1 VGYIIGRKAIK
12 HIINKGFFTMKKTL
26 RITASVLALVLF
38 FASTSDCVNAQVTIR
53 QNGSTGL
60 TVEKSDFS
68 SIRVKNNIASLNQL
82 DVATEAGNF
91 TEISANG
98 YAFAQETGFP
108 KLPVMRRLIEIP
120 VGATVDVEVLSSE
133 VKEFNLSDLGIR
145 YRLMPAQAP
154 VAKSSKDRP
163 PFEINNE
170 VYNRDHFYGKALA
183 SAEIIGFMRGTR
195 MARLDI
201 SPVEYN
207 PVSGIIRVHDNVI
220 VKITFKN
227 GNYAETQYL
236 QEKTR
241 SPFFNGLQN
250 SMLNKLEVGTGSRE
264 NFTRY
269 PVKYVIVSDPMFE
282 TALQPF
288 IDWKTRKGFTVI
300 EAYTNQ
306 PNVGNTTA
314 SIKSYLQGLY
324 NAGTP
329 EDPSPTFVLFV
340 GDVAQVP
347 AFSQGGHV
355 SDLYYCEY
363 TNDRIPEM
371 FYGRFSATNVSQLQP
386 QIDKTL
392 MYEQYQFPD
401 PSFLGECV
409 MVSGVDASYAPIH
422 GNGQINYGTTYYFNE
437 AHGLLSHTYLYP
449 ASGSASAAIIQN
461 VSDGLAFGNYT
472 AHGGSNGWSS
482 PSFEISDIPGLQNA
496 GKYPLLVGNCCLTST
511 YNTNCFGEELLRAAN
526 KGAVGYIGASNSTY
540 WDEDFYFGAGLKN
553 IVLNPVY
560 NGVSSGNYD
569 HAFHDHGEPFS
580 EWFTTQAQMIVAGNL
595 AVTES
600 GSSMITYYW
609 EVYCLMGDPSLMIYF
624 GVPDAMTVSYEPLM
638 PLQST
643 EFTINTD
650 PYAYVAISKEGVL
663 YGSALADEDGIA
675 VVTLDP
681 ITVPGDAQVI
691 VTAQNKQ
698 PYIGSVIVASPE
710 GPYILLQ
717 TQTVNDENAN
727 NNQMP
732 EYAESFGFNMA
743 LKNVGNSEGANLTV
757 TLTCPSPYIEV
768 KEAVESWPNIGPG
781 EIVYLNYAFEVTA
794 SDWLP
799 DQHPA
804 VFTLEIAD
812 GTETWISNFMVKL
825 NAPELRTAPMIID
838 DYLNGTGNGNGRLD
852 PGENAVISIPV
863 NNVGHCEAPETIS
876 HLFTNSEGI
885 GIEFIEYQIGN
896 IPGGGSSLNALY
908 NVSVSPDIETGTLV
922 NLYFAASSGLYNAT
936 QVYTPAV
943 GLIVEDFET
952 GDFSA
957 YNWVNTSSVP
967 WTITTESINGG
978 LYSARSGAIGHSA
991 NTTLQITMDVA
1002 ANDNITFARRVS
1014 SESGYDFLKFFID
1027 GVEKG
1032 SWSGDVAWSNVSYP
1046 VTPGI
1051 HIFNWTYS
1059 KDGSVTSGSDA
1070 AFIDDIFFPSG
1081 NSGGSGTNLT
1091 ATAFAYPAQIC
1102 GSGSTQLFGF
1112 VTNATGNVTYAWTPA
1127 EVLNDAVVFNPVA
1140 SPTETTTFSLTV
1152 YNLLA
1157 NASAQVTVAVN
1168 PAPETPVIVQNDN
1181 QLISSATEGNQWHN
1195 RNSMIEGAVNQI
1207 FEPTVS
1213 DYYHVVVSSAEGC
1226 TSEVSNEIY
1235 MTVVGVETV
1244 KAENS
1249 LVAYFNASG
1258 NHLNINYSLIKSS
1271 PVRISML
1278 NLLGQQTLLL
1288 ADLQQI
1294 QAGSHS
1300 LNPSTNGLKPGIYF
1314 VKLQA
1319 GDYSA
1324 VRKIVIS
1331 E

>member
-1 VGYIIGRKAIK
+1 
-12 HIINKGFFTMKKTL
+12 MKKTL
-26 RITASVLALVLF
+26 RITASVFALVLF
-38 FASTSDCVNAQVTIR
+38 FASTSDCVNAQVMIR

-60 TVEKSDFS
+60 AIEKSDFS
-68 SIRVKNNIASLNQL
+68 GIRVKNNLASLNQL
-82 DVATEAGNF
+82 EVATEAGNF
-91 TEISANG
+91 TEISATG
-98 YAFAQETGFP
+98 YTFAQETGKP

-120 VGATVDVEVLSSE
+120 VGATVDVEIISSE

-154 VAKSSKDRP
+154 VAKSSKDKP
-163 PFEINNE
+163 PFVINNE
-170 VYNRDHFYGKALA
+170 VYSRDGFYGKSLA
-183 SAEIIGFMRGTR
+183 SAEIIGYMRGTR

-207 PVSGIIRVHDNVI
+207 PVKGIIRVHDNVV
-220 VKITFKN
+220 VKVTFKN

-241 SPFFNGLQN
+241 SPFFSGLEN
-250 SMLNKLEVGTGSRE
+250 SMLNKLEVGSGSRE

-269 PVKYVIVSDPMFE
+269 PVKYVIVSDPMFQ

-306 PNVGNTTA
+306 PNVGNTTS

-329 EDPSPTFVLFV
+329 EDPAPTFVLFV

-363 TNDRIPEM
+363 TNDHIPEM
-371 FYGRFSATNVSQLQP
+371 FYGRFSATNVTQLQP

-392 MYEQYQFPD
+392 MYEQYLFPD

-409 MVSGVDASYAPIH
+409 MISGVDAGYAPIH
-422 GNGQINYGTTYYFNE
+422 GNGQINYGTTYYFNQ
-437 AHGLLSHTYLYP
+437 AHGLLSHIYLYP
-449 ASGSASAAIIQN
+449 ASGSSSNAIIQN
-461 VSDGLAFGNYT
+461 VSDGLAYGNYT
-472 AHGGSNGWSS
+472 AHGSSSGWAD
-482 PSFEISDIPGLQNA
+482 PSFEISDIPGLQNN

-540 WDEDFYFGAGLKN
+540 WDEDFYFGVGVKN

-560 NGVSSGNYD
+560 DGNSDGSYD
-569 HAFHDHGEPFS
+569 LAFHDHGEPFS
-580 EWFTTQAQMIVAGNL
+580 DWYTTQAQMFFAGNL
-595 AVTES
+595 AVTE
-600 GSSMITYYW
+600 GAPGSMIYYW

-643 EFTINTD
+643 EFTVNTE

-663 YGSALADEDGIA
+663 YGSTLADEDGVA
-675 VVTLDP
+675 VVALDP
-681 ITVPGDAQVI
+681 ISVPGDAQVI

-717 TQTVNDENAN
+717 SQIVNDENAN
-727 NNQMP
+727 NNQLP

-743 LKNVGNSEGANLTV
+743 LKNVGNSEGANLSV
-757 TLTCPSPYIEV
+757 TLTCTSSFVEV

-781 EIVYLNYAFEVTA
+781 EIVNLGYAFEVTA
-794 SDWLP
+794 DEWLP

-804 VFTLEIAD
+804 VFTLEITN
-812 GTETWISNFMVKL
+812 GTETWISNFTVKL
-825 NAPELRTAPMIID
+825 NAPDLQTATMIID

-852 PGENAVISIPV
+852 PGENVVISIPV
-863 NNVGHCEAPETIS
+863 NNTGHCEAPETVS

-896 IPGGGSSLNALY
+896 IPGGGGNLNALY
-908 NVSVSPDIETGTLV
+908 NVLVSPDIEIGTLV

-952 GDFSA
+952 GDFTA

-967 WTITTESINGG
+967 WAITTESVNGG
-978 LYSARSGAIGHSA
+978 LYSSRSGAIGHSA
-991 NTTLQITMDVA
+991 NATIQITMDVA
-1002 ANDNITFARRVS
+1002 ANDNISFARRVS

-1032 SWSGDVAWSNVSYP
+1032 SWSGEVAWSNASYP
-1046 VTPGI
+1046 VTPGN
-1051 HIFNWTYS
+1051 HIFKWTYS
-1059 KDGSVTSGSDA
+1059 KDGSATGGSDA
-1070 AFIDDIFFPSG
+1070 AYIDDIFFPSG

-1112 VTNATGNVTYAWTPA
+1112 VTNATGGVTYDWAPA
-1127 EVLNDAVVFNPVA
+1127 EVLSDAGIFNPIA
-1140 SPTETTTFSLTV
+1140 TLTETTIFDLTV

-1157 NASAQVTVAVN
+1157 TTAAQVSVEIM
-1168 PAPETPVIVQNDN
+1168 PAPETPVIVQNEN
-1181 QLISSATEGNQWHN
+1181 QLVSSATEGNQWYN
-1195 RNSMIEGAVNQI
+1195 RDGIIEGAMNQV

-1213 DYYHVVVSSAEGC
+1213 DFYHVVVTSTEGC

-1235 MTVVGVETV
+1235 MTVVGVETIR
-1244 KAENS
+1244 ALNS
-1249 LVAYFNASG
+1249 LVVYSSAS
-1258 NHLNINYSLIKSS
+1258 NNVLNISYSLIKSG
-1271 PVRISML
+1271 PVRISLL
-1278 NLLGQQTLLL
+1278 NLLGQQTMLL
-1288 ADLQQI
+1288 ADFQQI

-1300 LNPSTNGLKPGIYF
+1300 LTPATNGLKPGIYF

-1319 GDYSA
+1319 GDYNA